1 MVIIYN
7 TVWFKHLKI
16 EFITHGRA
24 GKSFHSDIQA
34 LILKKTVIKGFFC
47 KWMPTSKFSRN
58 ESIVYV
64 DKNVLNWTF
73 CFVQAFLDLRY

>member
-24 GKSFHSDIQA
+24 GKSFHSGIQA
-34 LILKKTVIKGFFC
+34 LILKKTVIKVFFLQMDAYF
-47 KWMPTSKFSRN
+47 K
-58 ESIVYV
+58 I
-64 DKNVLNWTF
+64 
-73 CFVQAFLDLRY
+73 FLQ

>member
-24 GKSFHSDIQA
+24 GKSFHSGLQA
-34 LILKKTVIKGFFC
+34 LISKNPLIKGVFFANGC
-47 KWMPTSKFSRN
+47 LFQN
-58 ESIVYV
+58 
-64 DKNVLNWTF
+64 
-73 CFVQAFLDLRY
+73 FLAMNPSFM

>member
-24 GKSFHSDIQA
+24 GKGFHSGIQA
-34 LILKKTVIKGFFC
+34 LILKKPVIKG
-47 KWMPTSKFSRN
+47 
-58 ESIVYV
+58 V
-64 DKNVLNWTF
+64 
-73 CFVQAFLDLRY
+73 FLQMHTYFKIFLQ

>member
-24 GKSFHSDIQA
+24 GKGFHSGLQA
-34 LILKKTVIKGFFC
+34 LIVKKPPVIKVFFLQMDAYF
-47 KWMPTSKFSRN
+47 K
-58 ESIVYV
+58 I
-64 DKNVLNWTF
+64 
-73 CFVQAFLDLRY
+73 FLQ

>member
-24 GKSFHSDIQA
+24 GKSFY
-34 LILKKTVIKGFFC
+34 LILKKTIIKGC
-47 KWMPTSKFSRN
+47 
-58 ESIVYV
+58 
-64 DKNVLNWTF
+64 
-73 CFVQAFLDLRY
+73 CFQMDAYFKIFLQ